1 MIRKLA
7 PDEFE
12 WFMASSYSF
21 IGHSDPRA
29 ISRQFIKQLS
39 LLENQTERCFIY
51 LDADERPLAGLYAA
65 DETEDDIKSLHL
77 SNIWFNKS
85 AEDLAHLVK
94 YVLGELEHESVFCPL
109 YNLSDSQRNE
119 LVPVFEAQDFH
130 LDQIFELEVELSD
143 FIMKESHLVLEAWSL
158 NLEEEFRQVF
168 EAAEGY
174 QPHQNYWTYLKRMP
188 GKFNPDLWF
197 VARESLEQ
205 DAIGYALFG
214 RYQSTG
220 SYTDDLD
227 TAYFLSGVGVLQQ
240 YRHSTEMLKRLMLSS
255 IDELASRSP
264 LGSLHGS
271 LSSVDPKLIDIFK
284 GLGFTKKHDYYCLI
298 KSPKQ

>member
-7 PDEFE
+7 PDELE

-39 LLENQTERCFIY
+39 LLENQTEYCFIY
-51 LDADERPLAGLYAA
+51 LDDDERPLAGLYAA
-65 DETEDDIKSLHL
+65 DEAEDDIKSLHL
-77 SNIWFNKS
+77 SNIWFNEK

-94 YVLGELEHESVFCPL
+94 HVLGELEHESVLCPL
-109 YNLSDSQRNE
+109 YNLAEEQRHA
-119 LVPVFEAQDFH
+119 LVPVFEALDFR

-143 FIMKESHLVLEAWSL
+143 FITKESNLVLEAWSL
-158 NLEEEFRQVF
+158 NLEEEFRKVF

-188 GKFNPDLWF
+188 GKFSPDLWF
-197 VARESLEQ
+197 LARESLEQ
-205 DAIGYALFG
+205 EAIGYALFG
-214 RYQSTG
+214 RYQSG
-220 SYTDDLD
+220 GNYADDLD
-227 TAYFLSGVGVLQQ
+227 TVYYLSGVGVLQEH
-240 YRHSTEMLKRLMLSS
+240 RHSTEMLKRVMLSS

-264 LGSLHGS
+264 LGRLHSSLNNA
-271 LSSVDPKLIDIFK
+271 DPKLIDIFK
-284 GLGFTKKHDYYCLI
+284 TLGFSKKHDYYCLV
-298 KSPKQ
+298 KSPQ